1 MRIQTRVAALVATLA
16 VVLGVA
22 GCTDDAVIKPEA
34 GTKKPVA
41 AASVKAAKPPAR
53 LTTATFAPVTLA
65 ANAKVKSWT
74 GVMRMS
80 LNGQV
85 VTATIAQTYKP
96 TAMRMDMSGPQF
108 GGVAH
113 AILINGVL
121 YLQLPIPQAR
131 GKYLKF
137 DSKTKD
143 PTAAAFAQLFAAADP
158 TNGDKVLRKALVK
171 VKFVASDTVG
181 FRKVDRYDLTM
192 NNAAMLRVLGVKPPA
207 GMPKT
212 SVQSLWIGADRL
224 TYKQTSSGGGSQTQ
238 VTVTGYNTAGTIRA
252 PSAKMI
258 IKTG

>member
-1 MRIQTRVAALVATLA
+1 MNIRSRVAALAATLPL
-16 VVLGVA
+16 VLGLVA
-22 GCTDDAVIKPEA
+22 CTDDAAIKPEA
-34 GTKKPVA
+34 STTKPA
-41 AASVKAAKPPAR
+41 ANQKAAKPPAR

-65 ANAKVKSWT
+65 ANAKVKSWA

-85 VTATIAQTYKP
+85 MTATIAQTYKP
-96 TAMRMDMSGPQF
+96 LAMRMDMSGPQF

-113 AILINGVL
+113 AVLINGVL

-131 GKYLKF
+131 GRYLKF
-137 DSKTKD
+137 DSQDTRN

-158 TNGDKVLRKALVK
+158 TNGNEVLRKALVK
-171 VKFVASDTVG
+171 VKFVASETVG

-192 NNAAMLRVLGVKPPA
+192 NNAAMLRVLGMKGPA

-224 TYKQTSSGGGSQTQ
+224 TYKSLSAGTQ
-238 VTVTGYNTAGTIRA
+238 ITITGYDTVGAIRA
-252 PSAKMI
+252 PSPKMV
-258 IKTG
+258 IKTGR